1 MTVGAMIAAIAA
13 TTAAATEL
21 ACIDEGGL
29 RSAFFTAPGPGFSR
43 SGVAACGIMCVIADD
58 LQHAMNE
65 DRLIDLE
72 TRFAYQEETLRVLNE
87 VVTRQ
92 QQQIERLELTCRQ
105 LLERVERVGDGGVKG
120 SLQDEV
126 PPHY

>member
-1 MTVGAMIAAIAA
+1 M
-13 TTAAATEL
+13 
-21 ACIDEGGL
+21 
-29 RSAFFTAPGPGFSR
+29 
-43 SGVAACGIMCVIADD
+43 CGIADD
-58 LQHAMNE
+58 LQDAMNE

>member
-1 MTVGAMIAAIAA
+1 MDGIAAA
-13 TTAAATEL
+13 
-21 ACIDEGGL
+21 IDE
-29 RSAFFTAPGPGFSR
+29 
-43 SGVAACGIMCVIADD
+43 
-58 LQHAMNE
+58 AMNE
-65 DRLIDLE
+65 DRQIDLE